1 MDVINFTNFTF
12 FVILLWLLRPIITAL
27 LSEQYVSLRNLFPSQ
42 KAEKGRIAEEKL
54 QDLKVLVADLDSALA
69 SPDTGSDPSSAKQIA
84 KKYDVSMW

>member
-1 MDVINFTNFTF
+1 MNTIFPSVT
-12 FVILLWLLRPIITAL
+12 
-27 LSEQYVSLRNLFPSQ
+27 SFPSQ

-84 KKYDVSMW
+84 KKYDVSMLSIVEELVEWWLSGT